1 MEIQTIQAS
10 PRSLKGKGPAR
21 QLRAQ
26 GLLPAVF
33 YGTQMEPRQLSVSPK
48 DLAKVLG
55 TELGRN
61 ALIKLDFGKDGDELA
76 MVKELQIH
84 PVKRSF
90 VHVDFYRVQADLP
103 VRVMVPFH
111 TVGKAA
117 GVVQGGE
124 MIVVFRSLPIFAKP
138 HDIPAKVEV
147 DVSHLELN
155 QTLQVKDLKLGDGV
169 EVMLSPSRTLV
180 VVQTERKRPDEALD
194 AQAPGAEAAAATPA
208 AGDAKA
214 AGKEQEAK

>member
-1 MEIQTIQAS
+1 MEIQTLQANAR
-10 PRSLKGKGPAR
+10 PLKGKSPAR

-48 DLAKVLG
+48 ELAKVLG
-55 TELGRN
+55 TEFGRN

-76 MVKELQIH
+76 MVKELQVH

-90 VHVDFYRVQADLP
+90 VHVDFYRVYADRP
-103 VRVMVPFH
+103 VKVMVPFR

-124 MIVVFRSLPIFAKP
+124 MIVVFRSLPVYAKP
-138 HDIPAKVEV
+138 HEIPAKIEV

-155 QTLQVKDLKLGDGV
+155 QVLQVKDLKLKDGV
-169 EVMLSPSRTLV
+169 EVMLAPNRTLV
-180 VVQTERKRPDEALD
+180 VVQTERKRPEENLEA
-194 AQAPGAEAAAATPA
+194 QTPGAEAAAAPA

-214 AGKEQEAK
+214 AGKEPEAK